1 MSSVDFGGVIGDADG
16 DSLIALTFTIGI
28 PITLMD
34 TASLSPYVGVNI
46 PLDDYEDVGDDIF
59 SGPSLTVG
67 F

>member
-16 DSLIALTFTIGI
+16 DSLTALTFTIGI
-28 PITLMD
+28 PITLTD

-59 SGPSLTVG
+59 SGLSLTVG